1 MFISQVIFESENVNE
16 EILKEIMKKKL
27 ASTRSAFGI
36 ISGEC
41 WVTAKKETISYA
53 LVTKW
58 ENKEHFQ
65 TWFSAEH
72 KNRPNDKN
80 QNDGSK
86 PKLTKTG
93 YQFELV
99 TSLD

>member
-1 MFISQVIFESENVNE
+1 MFISQVIFESEKTNE
-16 EILKEIMKKKL
+16 EMLKEIMRKKL
-27 ASTRSAFGI
+27 TSTLSASGI

-41 WVTAKKETISYA
+41 WVTAKNDTIGYA

-65 TWFSAEH
+65 SWFSAEH
-72 KNRPNDKN
+72 KKRPHDNN
-80 QNDGSK
+80 QRDGSK

-93 YQFELV
+93 YQFEV
-99 TSLD
+99 ANID